1 MRDDPM
7 ARDRCDLCGRVARLS
22 TCDCCGLVYC
32 ATCAAEPDE
41 AGMDCPDEDCN
52 LHPLGG
58 REHAD

>member
-1 MRDDPM
+1 MDTGGKLD
-7 ARDRCDLCGRVARLS
+7 ALQERCDLCGRVARLS

-52 LHPLGG
+52 LHP
-58 REHAD
+58 

>member
-52 LHPLGG
+52 LHP
-58 REHAD
+58 